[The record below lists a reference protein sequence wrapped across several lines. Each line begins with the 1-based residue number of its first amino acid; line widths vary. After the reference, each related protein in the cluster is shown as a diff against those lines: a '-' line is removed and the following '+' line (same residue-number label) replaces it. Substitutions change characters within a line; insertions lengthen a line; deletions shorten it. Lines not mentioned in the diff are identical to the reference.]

1 MEHTVGRTPFADA
14 ASGDRAGSRIARD
27 MHGTSLAGAWKL
39 LVFEFRSEGQVVFPF
54 GTNFSG
60 LCLYDTTGYMSM
72 QIMRGDRPRFAV
84 NDQQAGAPDEV
95 AAAFTGC
102 YSYFGTYVVDETHGV
117 VVHHVAQSLFP
128 NWIGTDQVRFYRI
141 SGERLIVAAPT
152 QQVRGHLMDAMLV
165 WERVQAV
172 ERH

>member
-1 MEHTVGRTPFADA
+1 
-14 ASGDRAGSRIARD
+14 

-60 LCLYDTTGYMSM
+60 LCLYDATGYMSM

-102 YSYFGTYVVDETHGV
+102 YSYFGTYVADETHGV
-117 VVHHVAQSLFP
+117 VVHHVSQSLFP
-128 NWIGTDQVRFYRI
+128 NSVGTDLVRFYRI
-141 SGERLIVAAPT
+141 SGERLIVSAPT

-165 WERVQAV
+165 WERVQTV